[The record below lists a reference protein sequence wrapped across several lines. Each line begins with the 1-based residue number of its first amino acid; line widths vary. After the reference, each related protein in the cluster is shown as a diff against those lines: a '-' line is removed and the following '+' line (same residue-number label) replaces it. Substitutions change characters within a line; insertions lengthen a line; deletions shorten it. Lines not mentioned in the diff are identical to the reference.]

1 MQMQTLNDKQQRW
14 LAIGLLLA
22 TVMSIA
28 LLIFMPWYN
37 SLTKTLEDI
46 DEQVFRDKRYQRVIA
61 SREEVLTEIEQGRKE
76 INSLGYFS
84 VQTKPSLAAAELQK
98 RLKEMV
104 QNADG
109 EISSTQVLPNKDEDG
124 LLRITVKVK
133 LTGDMEM
140 LRALLFEIDVEKP
153 LMMIE
158 NLTIV
163 PAPKKRNRKTRKRE
177 QTGKVVVTLE
187 VSSYIRKEM

>member
-1 MQMQTLNDKQQRW
+1 MQTLNNKQQRW
-14 LAIGLLLA
+14 LAVGLLLG
-22 TVMSIA
+22 TIISIG

-37 SLTKTLEDI
+37 SLTKTLDDI

-84 VQTKPSLAAAELQK
+84 AQTKPSLAAAELQK

-109 EISSTQVLPNKDEDG
+109 DISSTQVLPNKDQDG

-140 LRALLFEIDVEKP
+140 LRNLLFEIDVEKP

-163 PAPKKRNRKTRKRE
+163 PGPKKRNRKTRKRE
-177 QTGKVVVTLE
+177 ETGKVVVTLE

>member
-14 LAIGLLLA
+14 LAIGLLLT
-22 TVMSIA
+22 TVIGIA

-46 DEQVFRDKRYQRVIA
+46 DEQIFRDKRYQRVIA